1 MTETAN
7 RDMAVEP
14 TQGGRSAWRWLAGW
28 AVASLIAAGLAT
40 YAHVQALD
48 GQMQAVGQT
57 LHRVI
62 SQRADQHDALL
73 TSIGAVVRVPGPL
86 RSDLV
91 AVLAESVQRF
101 YPRVRTIAVVEIGA
115 EPKVLFSTHPD
126 DAINP
131 PAGAVAA
138 RLATEPPGRS
148 VVLPGAAG
156 SGFYHVVKRAG
167 SEPLALLL
175 TVDAARLIE
184 AEPGMV
190 TAAVGLTAE
199 DGTAIVA
206 PIPAGGAVAGWRGP
220 VLDFQKV
227 LGSQS
232 QPLTLSL
239 TRNLGLAETVP
250 FSTIAA
256 IAAALGLVAWL
267 GHRVVTERRKAEAA
281 RRHASLSADEAR
293 FAQATRVNAMGE
305 LASGIA
311 HELAQPIAAILSQ
324 SQAGARLVRSE
335 PLDRQA
341 VIQALEANARLAKR
355 AGAILDRLRDYVR
368 PGAPE
373 RQPTNAGELVGHVV
387 ALIRGDVAGRGVH
400 LSVGPLAADASVLVE
415 PIAVEQALHNLVRN
429 AAEAVEALA
438 PERRRIDISTGFD
451 GGMVEIVVEDRGPGL
466 APELLAR
473 LFEPFRSTKPNGMG
487 LGLALSQRLVEANGG
502 RIAGGNRPD
511 GGARFTIALP
521 LHRAE
526 PQRREAAE

>member
-1 MTETAN
+1 MTDTVN
-7 RDMAVEP
+7 RDASSEP
-14 TQGGRSAWRWLAGW
+14 NQARRSAWRWLVGW
-28 AVASLIAAGLAT
+28 AVASLIAAAGVTAL
-40 YAHVQALD
+40 HVRALD
-48 GQMQAVGQT
+48 GAMQAEGQT

-73 TSIGAVVRVPGPL
+73 TSLGAIVRVPGPL

-91 AVLAESVQRF
+91 AVLADSVQRF

-126 DAINP
+126 EASNP
-131 PAGAVAA
+131 APGAVAS
-138 RLATEPPGRS
+138 RLAAEPPGRS

-156 SGFYHVVKRAG
+156 SGVYHLVKRAG
-167 SEPLALLL
+167 AEPLALVM

-184 AEPGMV
+184 AEPGMAT
-190 TAAVGLTAE
+190 TAIGLRAE
-199 DGTAIVA
+199 DGMAIIAPVA
-206 PIPAGGAVAGWRGP
+206 EPAASLWSGP
-220 VLDFQKV
+220 ALRFDKT

-232 QPLTLSL
+232 QPLLLSL
-239 TRNLGLAETVP
+239 TRQLSLAQTVP
-250 FSTIAA
+250 SGTVAA
-256 IAAALGLVAWL
+256 LAAALGLIAWL
-267 GHRVVTERRKAEAA
+267 GHRVVAERRKAEAA
-281 RRHASLSADEAR
+281 RRRASLSADEAR
-293 FAQATRVNAMGE
+293 LAQATRVNAMGE

-324 SQAGARLVRSE
+324 SQAGARLIRSE

-373 RQPTNAGELVGHVV
+373 RRSTDIGALIGHVV
-387 ALIRGDVAGRGVH
+387 ALIRADIAGRGVQ
-400 LSVGPLAADASVLVE
+400 LVVGPVAADAVVLVE
-415 PIAVEQALHNLVRN
+415 PIAVEQALHNLIRN
-429 AAEAVEALA
+429 AAEAVEALS
-438 PERRRIDISTGFD
+438 PERRRVVVSAGVA
-451 GGMVEIVVEDRGPGL
+451 GELVEIAVEDLGPGL
-466 APELLAR
+466 APELAQR

-502 RIAGGNRPD
+502 RIAGVNRAE

-521 LHRAE
+521 LHRAAPE
-526 PQRREAAE
+526 RREAAE